1 MGATEIQRRM
11 RLNADGSTGGNTA
24 SSIALRSLVRGV
36 RQKFQLI
43 MAAPAD
49 EREHAFTFRNLNSET
64 SVRVPPLPTT
74 DHEQMFQSEGTFPVP
89 SVLVFWIVA
98 VAWNPV
104 VARVGPVAEMILIVE
119 DAVRFDVAESAPR
132 AAITSSKPQNAE
144 KSLDQRS
151 NQAQEFLLLRSVAS
165 CDEKG
170 SDLNVG
176 DLST

>member
-1 MGATEIQRRM
+1 MPRARHRFWIVRAWGATDIQRRT
-11 RLNADGSTGGNTA
+11 RFNAASTGENAA
-24 SSIALRSLVRGV
+24 SSIGMRGPVGAVR
-36 RQKFQLI
+36 RNSSWSWQL
-43 MAAPAD
+43 PP
-49 EREHAFTFRNLNSET
+49 TNVSTPLQFRNLNSET

-89 SVLVFWIVA
+89 SVLVSDSRGSLEIDHGRGWSV
-98 VAWNPV
+98 WG
-104 VARVGPVAEMILIVE
+104 RVTPMPGGAH
-119 DAVRFDVAESAPR
+119 
-132 AAITSSKPQNAE
+132 N
-144 KSLDQRS
+144 QRS